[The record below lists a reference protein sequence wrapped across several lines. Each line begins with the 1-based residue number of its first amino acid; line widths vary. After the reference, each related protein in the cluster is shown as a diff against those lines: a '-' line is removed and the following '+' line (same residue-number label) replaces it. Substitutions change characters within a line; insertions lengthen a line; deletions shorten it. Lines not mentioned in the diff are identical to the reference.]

1 MKVTRNLYMAAIR
14 ATIMEK
20 QRDSQSV
27 DPEDD
32 GIIHF
37 ELDANTDNQTLV
49 SNSSSANLL
58 PQIGRLQSTSSTSK
72 LQPSGGGSNKH
83 SPGGSSRA
91 SASTPDPLPKYEELS
106 NCIIDKNS
114 DKDINDSEKRNS
126 SPADEKSQLI

>member
-1 MKVTRNLYMAAIR
+1 MKVTRNLYLAAIR
-14 ATIMEK
+14 AAIMEK

-37 ELDANTDNQTLV
+37 ELDANTDNQALV
-49 SNSSSANLL
+49 SNSSANLL
-58 PQIGRLQSTSSTSK
+58 PEIGRLQSTSSTSK
-72 LQPSGGGSNKH
+72 LQSSGGGSNKH

-114 DKDINDSEKRNS
+114 VKDINDSEKRNS
-126 SPADEKSQLI
+126 SPADEKSHLI